1 MKRIISLLAC
11 SFFALVSMAQ
21 MSDDAVVQYVK
32 AGVEQGKSQDQL
44 TRELVV
50 KGVTKDQ
57 VERLRS
63 QYESE
68 KRADATQAQA
78 AADVER
84 SAPESRD
91 VIKTDMAGV
100 KEINEGGI
108 QVFGRNIFTN
118 SSLTF
123 EPSLN
128 MPTPQNYRLGPGD
141 QLVIEVWGASE
152 ANYTQKVSPEGYI
165 NIPQVGPLNVNGMTV
180 QAASSL
186 IKGKLSKIYSGMA
199 TTNVDLSTNAKVTL
213 GQIRT
218 IQINIMGEVARPGT
232 YAISSFSTAFHAL
245 YRAGGV
251 SGLGTLRGIRV
262 IRGGR
267 TISTIDVY
275 DYILTG
281 NSSSDIRLQ
290 DGDMI
295 LVPPYEQLVEIGGNV
310 KRPMWYE
317 MKKGESLSTLL
328 GYAGGF
334 TSDAYSRAITVERNN
349 GIEKSV
355 ATLGEMDFANFQLK
369 DGDRIDVGAILQR
382 YSNRV
387 ELKGAVYRP
396 GFYEMGTGISTVR
409 ELIDKADGPLDE
421 AFLDHAV
428 LHRENDDKTLEV
440 IAVDLKAILSGSA
453 ADIVLHKNDVFYVP
467 SKHDLKEQGTITV
480 SGDVFQPG
488 TFPYAK
494 NTKIEDAII
503 QAGGLLESA
512 SLVRV
517 DVTRRIVDNTLTKKQ
532 KEIAKVFSFG
542 IKDGFVIDGE
552 AGFELEP
559 YDQVFVRRSPGYSP
573 QINVTVTGEV
583 EYEGTYTLSV
593 REERLSDV
601 IAKAGGLSDYAYIK
615 GARLERTM
623 TQQEYL
629 MARDML
635 DIIEVDT
642 LIDGKKTKVNIPAAG
657 LRENYYVAIDLEKAL
672 ANPHSDADLAL
683 REGDVISIPQ
693 YMNSVK
699 IRGAVRL
706 QNTVTYDPSKN
717 LKQYLSESGG
727 FGERAKKSGTF
738 IIYPNGH
745 MKELGRRAK
754 ASDIQPGSEI
764 VIPAKIKKEST
775 WTVKDTFTAIS
786 AALATVTTF
795 ATLLVAIKR

>member
-1 MKRIISLLAC
+1 MKKVFL
-11 SFFALVSMAQ
+11 FFAAFLMASMSSFAQ

-32 AGVEQGKSQDQL
+32 DGVQQGKSQQQL
-44 TRELVV
+44 TRELAV

-57 VERLRS
+57 ALRIKE
-63 QYESE
+63 QYEAQQRNS
-68 KRADATQAQA
+68 ATKVQA
-78 AADVER
+78 ATDVER
-84 SAPESRD
+84 SNPESQAEAR
-91 VIKTDMAGV
+91 TEMAGV
-100 KEINEGGI
+100 KEINEGAI
-108 QVFGRNIFTN
+108 AVFGRNIFTN

-123 EPSLN
+123 EPSMN

-180 QAASSL
+180 QAASNL

-218 IQINIMGEVARPGT
+218 IQINIMGEVANPGT

-262 IRGGR
+262 LRGGR
-267 TISTIDVY
+267 TVSTIDVY
-275 DYILTG
+275 DYILRGKSDT
-281 NSSSDIRLQ
+281 DIRLQ

-295 LVPPYEQLVEIGGNV
+295 LVPTYEQLVEVSGNV

-409 ELIDKADGPLDE
+409 ELITKADGPLDE

-440 IAVDLKAILSGSA
+440 IAVDLKAIMSGTS
-453 ADIVLHKNDVFYVP
+453 ADIVLHKNDVLYVP
-467 SKHDLKEQGTITV
+467 SKYDLKEQGTISV
-480 SGDVFQPG
+480 AGDVFAPG

-494 NTKIEDAII
+494 NTKIEDIII

-512 SLVRV
+512 SMVRV

-542 IKDGFVIDGE
+542 VKDGFVIEGE
-552 AGFELEP
+552 SGFILEP

-573 QINVTVTGEV
+573 QINVGVWGEV
-583 EYEGTYTLSV
+583 EFEGEYTLSV
-593 REERLSDV
+593 RNERLTDV
-601 IAKAGGLSDYAYIK
+601 IAKAGGLSDYAYAK

-623 TQQEYL
+623 SEEEY
-629 MARDML
+629 MQARDLL
-635 DIIEVDT
+635 DVIELQNMADDDSVK
-642 LIDGKKTKVNIPAAG
+642 IDARSIRRVYN
-657 LRENYYVAIDLEKAL
+657 VAIDLEKAL
-672 ANPHSDADLAL
+672 ANPHSDFDLAL
-683 REGDVISIPQ
+683 REGDRIIIPQ
-693 YMNSVK
+693 YNNIVTV
-699 IRGAVRL
+699 RGTVRK
-706 QNTVTYDPSKN
+706 QGTITYDPSKS
-717 LKQYLSESGG
+717 LSYYISEAGG
-727 FGERAKKSGTF
+727 YGNRAKKSGTF
-738 IIYPNGH
+738 ILYPNGH
-745 MKELGRRAK
+745 TKELGRKAK
-754 ASDIQPGSEI
+754 ASEIQPGSEI
-764 VIPAKIKKEST
+764 IVPAKHKNPWNINTTIAVLTTSLT
-775 WTVKDTFTAIS
+775 T
-786 AALATVTTF
+786 LATM
-795 ATLLVAIKR
+795 ATLIISVVR